1 MVKLSCILYVCFRLF
16 IISSAMT
23 TNNKTEDWGEEM
35 DRLNPY
41 IESNGSSEDTHK
53 PIQLAEVQE
62 ESNGSSED
70 TLDQKQLAEVQEHH
84 QETEPEGIHKT
95 TTLAE
100 AQKKSPEETKESNE
114 VVATAEPNNI
124 RTRNVGSNTEEELD
138 SEITEVRN
146 LRIYSQMVNNV
157 ILGMDIRCEGEGE
170 LGYTN
175 PRRKQE

>member
-1 MVKLSCILYVCFRLF
+1 MERL
-16 IISSAMT
+16 
-23 TNNKTEDWGEEM
+23 D
-35 DRLNPY
+35 PY
-41 IESNGSSEDTHK
+41 INSNGEAEATHK
-53 PIQLAEVQE
+53 PIQLAEVQK

-70 TLDQKQLAEVQEHH
+70 TLKQLAEVQEHH

-100 AQKKSPEETKESNE
+100 AQKKSPEETKESNG

-146 LRIYSQMVNNV
+146 L
-157 ILGMDIRCEGEGE
+157 
-170 LGYTN
+170 
-175 PRRKQE
+175 

>member
-1 MVKLSCILYVCFRLF
+1 
-16 IISSAMT
+16 
-23 TNNKTEDWGEEM
+23 M
-35 DRLNPY
+35 DRTAPY
-41 IESNGSSEDTHK
+41 IESNGLSEDTHH
-53 PIQLAEVQE
+53 PNQLAEVQKE
-62 ESNGSSED
+62 SNGLSEDTHNLKQLAEVQKESNGSSED
-70 TLDQKQLAEVQEHH
+70 TLKQLAEVQEHH
-84 QETEPEGIHKT
+84 HEKEPEGIHKT
-95 TTLAE
+95 ASLAE
-100 AQKKSPEETKESNE
+100 AQRKSPEETKESNG

>member
-1 MVKLSCILYVCFRLF
+1 MERL
-16 IISSAMT
+16 
-23 TNNKTEDWGEEM
+23 D
-35 DRLNPY
+35 PY
-41 IESNGSSEDTHK
+41 INSNGEAEATHK
-53 PIQLAEVQE
+53 PIQLAEAQK
-62 ESNGSSED
+62 ESTGSSEDTRKQLAEAQKEYKGSSED
-70 TLDQKQLAEVQEHH
+70 TLKQLAEVQEHH

-100 AQKKSPEETKESNE
+100 AQRKSPEETKGSNG

-157 ILGMDIRCEGEGE
+157 ILGMDIRCEGEGG

>member
-23 TNNKTEDWGEEM
+23 TTNKNETWGEEM

-53 PIQLAEVQE
+53 PIQLAEVQK
-62 ESNGSSED
+62 ESTGSSEDTRKQLAEVQKEYNGSSED
-70 TLDQKQLAEVQEHH
+70 TLKQLAEVQEHH

-100 AQKKSPEETKESNE
+100 AQRKSPEETKGSNGG
-114 VVATAEPNNI
+114 VATAEPNNI

-146 LRIYSQMVNNV
+146 LRIYSQKLTM
-157 ILGMDIRCEGEGE
+157 
-170 LGYTN
+170 
-175 PRRKQE
+175 